1 MTMIP
6 YNHRIHSEYLFRE
19 RRTEEQARQD
29 INKARALPYVKG
41 PYWINVRR
49 GDQPNNVGKPMA
61 EDVYLSEAEARQD
74 AAENHYSGWTYD
86 HTIYVNPRECTA
98 TVLDWRF
105 LVEEE

>member
-1 MTMIP
+1 MNNSP
-6 YNHRIHSEYLFRE
+6 FLDLPLRSY
-19 RRTEEQARQD
+19 EQARQD
-29 INKARALPYVKG
+29 INKARALPFIKG
-41 PYWINVRR
+41 PFWINVRR
-49 GDQPNNVGKPMA
+49 GDQSNNVGKPMA

-74 AAENHYSGWTYD
+74 AAENHYRGWTYD